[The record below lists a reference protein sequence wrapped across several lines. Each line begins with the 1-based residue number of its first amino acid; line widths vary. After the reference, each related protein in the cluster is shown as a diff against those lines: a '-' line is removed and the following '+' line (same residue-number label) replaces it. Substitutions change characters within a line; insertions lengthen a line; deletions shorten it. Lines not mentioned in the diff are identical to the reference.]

1 MADDPLSYY
10 SGVGRG
16 KGTILQSPNLVPLF
30 QQALKYKAAQQQ
42 AGQTDAERQKMW
54 LDKAVALGDK
64 GWIRDAE
71 YLDNLKEN
79 FTNKYVAIM
88 QKYDGQK
95 IPAALSQELI
105 NEANKYRFIAQ
116 NSQKQRDEYYD
127 FAMKLANTNL
137 DPQSEEEAA
146 QILQQWADTPT
157 NERTDING
165 FYLEKKFDYI
175 KFSSSLATLINKEAL
190 QKAENSGINIT
201 SAGKFTDTKTY
212 KWTTLPVATKYVMD
226 AFNTNKMYARDTG
239 ITYENWKKTQEEN
252 GNTNYNVTYT
262 YYNNKDASGNT
273 TKSINELQE
282 TVQINNVED
291 YLRYVTAPALV
302 SMQERENVQMGNVVS
317 IGVTTTT
324 PSGSGGFTDPQQYT
338 ATRKTMSG
346 SINFPYYAYKIDVNP
361 SSKQASTA
369 NIFQPST
376 GAFKISS
383 DKDRPLSSSTN
394 YVVDNAAVDFLPVA
408 TQTITLGP
416 GMTVQPGTRLIDIN
430 IPGVNFLDWL
440 KNNKDKWQWQAN
452 YNIHAKDSGNEVF
465 DIYEDVDDNPT
476 YSGTL
481 SDVTLPDGTKM
492 HYIDYI
498 KLKEKEYNDMWGT
511 TGASSRASGGTG
523 GARPPYDSK
532 IHGSYANYKKM
543 YP

>member
-105 NEANKYRFIAQ
+105 NEATKYRFIAQ

-157 NERTDING
+157 NERTDIDG
-165 FYLEKKFDYI
+165 FYLEKKFDYT
-175 KFSSSLATLINKEAL
+175 KHTLDLAKAVNDEAR
-190 QKAENSGINIT
+190 QKANVVPGGMF
-201 SAGKFTDTKTY
+201 ADTKTY
-212 KWTTLPVATKYVMD
+212 KWTSLPIATLRSLESYQ
-226 AFNTNKMYARDTG
+226 TNNMFRRDTG
-239 ITYENWKKTQEEN
+239 IIYEEWKKTQEQN
-252 GNTNYNVTYT
+252 GNTNYDVTYT
-262 YYNNKDASGNT
+262 YYDDKDASGNST
-273 TKSINELQE
+273 GLPKEYQN
-282 TVQINNVED
+282 TVQVNNAED
-291 YLRYVTAPALV
+291 YLKYVFAPALV
-302 SMQERENVQMGNVVS
+302 SIQEKESVQFRPSVS
-317 IGVTTTT
+317 VGVTTTT